1 MRYSDPLG
9 YMFTVTTYGNWLH
22 GDERGSH
29 GRKGPIRFHPPNFR
43 LRRWEESKLKH
54 PPIVLNAAQRAV
66 AREAI
71 ERECE
76 HRGYTLR
83 ALNVRTNHFHAVIL
97 TKAPPERVLNGIKA
111 WATRALREARLTG
124 TEQSVWTKGGSR
136 HWLWTEEDVHD
147 ACLYVN
153 EGQGVDLPEG

>member
-9 YMFTVTTYGNWLH
+9 YMLTVTTYGNWLH
-22 GDERGSH
+22 GNERGSH
-29 GRKGPIRFHPPNFR
+29 ERKGPIRFHPPNFR
-43 LRRWEESKLKH
+43 LLRWEESKLKH
-54 PPIVLNAAQRAV
+54 PPMVLNAAQRAV
-66 AREAI
+66 VQKAI

-97 TKAPPERVLNGIKA
+97 TSTPPAKVLNGIKA
-111 WATRALREARLTG
+111 WATRALREARVVG
-124 TEQSVWTKGGSR
+124 AKQSVWTKGGSR
-136 HWLWTEEDVHD
+136 HWLWTEEDVRD